1 MQNRSVSPGK
11 TRSPSALIV
20 LVFLVTP
27 VSWLASPALAV
38 EMTSLYTV
46 DVPLDPDERNA
57 RRTAYRLALNE
68 VLVRM
73 TGSTGIAES
82 EELLSMFPNPER
94 YVRQFQPGPDN
105 TLIVS
110 LYGEEIER
118 VLRQAGAPIW
128 GADRPLTLVWL
139 AVDWGMGDREIV
151 GADDQVR
158 AFGAPGAADDRNEML
173 RDQVKEIAT
182 RRGIPVAF
190 PLLDTT
196 DLVNL
201 SFSDIW
207 GGFDEQL
214 IAASQRYAATSVLVG
229 RIRPETPQAHRWTWY
244 RDGQRQDWSG
254 DPDEAINLLADS
266 IAAADALA
274 GNELSEYLQLTIS
287 GINSVK
293 DYGKVQQYLE
303 NLRVLDR
310 MMIKAVTTDK
320 ITYEVEV
327 RGGADRLHAAL
338 ATSSILVPV
347 ESAGAIDPDP
357 YAPVGDPFGNQMR
370 DPGLRNPG
378 DVPSLDYFF
387 RQEERRIFNRD
398 SVPN

>member
-1 MQNRSVSPGK
+1 MHRKSVIPGTIRSQ
-11 TRSPSALIV
+11 SARDAFVVI
-20 LVFLVTP
+20 VFLVAAATG
-27 VSWLASPALAV
+27 LARPATAV

-46 DVPLDPDERNA
+46 DVPLDPNESNA
-57 RRTAYRLALNE
+57 RRTAYRVALTE
-68 VLVRM
+68 VLIRM

-82 EELLSMFPNPER
+82 EELMSMFPNPER
-94 YVRQFQPGPDN
+94 YVRQFQPGPDD

-128 GADRPLTLVWL
+128 GADRPLTLIWL
-139 AVDWGMGDREIV
+139 AVDRGMGEREIV
-151 GADDQVR
+151 GADDQGR
-158 AFGAPGAADDRNEML
+158 AYGVSPLANDRNEML
-173 RDQVKEIAT
+173 RDRVKEVAT

-196 DLVNL
+196 DLASV

-214 IAASQRYAATSVLVG
+214 IAASQRYEASSVIVG

-254 DPDEAINLLADS
+254 EPEEAINLLADA
-266 IAAADALA
+266 IAATDALA
-274 GNELSEYLQLTIS
+274 GNDLGESMQLTIS
-287 GINSVK
+287 GISSVK
-293 DYGKVQQYLE
+293 DYGQVQQYME
-303 NLRVLDR
+303 GLRVLDR
-310 MMIKAVTTDK
+310 LMIKTVDADR

-327 RGGADRLHAAL
+327 RGGADRLRAAL
-338 ATSSILVPV
+338 ALSGILVPV

-357 YAPVGDPFGNQMR
+357 YAYDSKPVGSRMR
-370 DPGLRNPG
+370 EPG
-378 DVPSLDYFF
+378 DGRSFDYFF
-387 RQEERRIFNRD
+387 RRNERRIINRD
-398 SVPN
+398 VVPN